1 MLLNN
6 KIINNL
12 NFYNKI
18 INYFNLYNKNFIIK
32 HIKFISYNSDT
43 VTGPTDNTKGKRAN
57 GITGKGANST
67 AMECTPEETPFGVG
81 GRGVKGMECNTKEIG
96 TVGAST
102 VTEEKNDRNKLYL
115 WQLKIICIIILIFG
129 SSYFIYTFINND
141 MDIKKTCIKL
151 SMNWDSLFYNIS
163 SEKFKAFLNSRFYN
177 SLSNELNYQIS
188 LYFFN
193 IDINKEN
200 GFRKSDAIYFLTEIG
215 IDNNNKI
222 IQKFISNNSNSN
234 ENKLLNGCTLNE
246 FGNLIESL
254 ILEQKLKSN
263 EQFETNL
270 LQKLI
275 NLNQNMKIDEGIKE
289 IGNTLIIESVKEM
302 YNEVKKYMK
311 ENEEEYEEL
320 ESELERNKKL
330 KMKLEQLSKSRR
342 LNDQEKRH
350 LTNINREIVMLNNEL
365 NKLKYLKKKLLLI

>member
-43 VTGPTDNTKGKRAN
+43 VTGPTDSNNGKRAN

-67 AMECTPEETPFGVG
+67 ATECTMG
-81 GRGVKGMECNTKEIG
+81 KGANFTATECTMDTKG
-96 TVGAST
+96 TIGAST

-275 NLNQNMKIDEGIKE
+275 YLNQNMKIDEGIKE

-320 ESELERNKKL
+320 ENELERNKKL

-350 LTNINREIVMLNNEL
+350 LTNINKEIVMLNNEL
-365 NKLKYLKKKLLLI
+365 NKLKFLKKKLLLI